1 MSSLRTAIAM
11 ASLWFVP
18 FTLAAQPAGAGANAA
33 PTVEAIWVESEVEF
47 TYMSFTTYYSCDG
60 LRTKLRWLM
69 KEIGARP
76 DFKVNVTGCVGQ
88 GPEAMPRVKIKAA
101 LPQEATPELL
111 AKLAEGAAQRELV
124 ARATGKPDA
133 VSEPTARFPARP
145 RRIELRDR
153 SGSHVEDGDCDLVEQ
168 LRDKAFPQLGAK
180 IVDDQ
185 MRCMAN
191 TVALGG
197 VRLTIE
203 VLEAVPAQ

>member
-1 MSSLRTAIAM
+1 MSSLRTAIAL
-11 ASLWFVP
+11 ASFWLVP
-18 FTLAAQPAGAGANAA
+18 FTLAAQPAGAGADAA
-33 PTVEAIWVESEVEF
+33 PTVEATWVENEVEF

-76 DFKVNVTGCVGQ
+76 DFNVNVTGCVGQ
-88 GPEAMPRVKIKAA
+88 GPEAMPRVKIRAA
-101 LPQEATPELL
+101 LPQEATPELM
-111 AKLAEGAAQRELV
+111 ARLAEGAAKRELV
-124 ARATGKPDA
+124 ARATGKADT
-133 VSEPTARFPARP
+133 VDEPTARFPARA

-153 SGSHVEDGDCDLVEQ
+153 SGSHIEDGDCDLVEQ
-168 LRDKAFPQLGAK
+168 LRDKAFPQLGVK

-185 MRCMAN
+185 MRCMPN